1 MIVGTFLVRNA
12 GGNCESEQRN
22 GDEKVWVWLASHCF
36 AGELKNGHLALTFAS
51 GEFTVKFK
59 HAVERAEGLRWP
71 VPTLSG

>member
-36 AGELKNGHLALTFAS
+36 AGELKNGHLALTFCFRRVHSEVQA
-51 GEFTVKFK
+51 
-59 HAVERAEGLRWP
+59 RR
-71 VPTLSG
+71 